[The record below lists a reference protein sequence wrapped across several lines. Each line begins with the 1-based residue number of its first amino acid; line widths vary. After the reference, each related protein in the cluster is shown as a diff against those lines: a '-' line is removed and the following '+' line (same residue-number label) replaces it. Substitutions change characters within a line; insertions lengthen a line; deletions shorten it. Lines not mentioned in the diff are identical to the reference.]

1 MTRWYTEKKREHY
14 YKKAKKNG
22 YRSRSAFKLLQINKK
37 FKLIVKNDNII
48 DLGAAPG
55 GWSQV
60 AKKIVG
66 QKGIVIGID
75 KSSIKADEGIVF
87 LRGDITK
94 EESINRLRHVI
105 GNREVDVIISDM
117 SPNIS
122 GNYSVDQACSVFLCE
137 QALKTANI
145 FLKKDGNFLCKIFE
159 GEDLEFI
166 INKIKSMFKIV
177 KQFNPPASRKTS
189 SEVYIIAKSFI
200 KNYF

>member
-14 YKKAKKNG
+14 YKQAKQTG
-22 YRSRSAFKLLQINKK
+22 YRARSAFKLLQINNKFNIIKK
-37 FKLIVKNDNII
+37 EDVVI

-60 AKKIVG
+60 AKRIVG
-66 QKGIVIGID
+66 ENGTVVGID
-75 KSSIKADEGIVF
+75 LSSIKAIEGIIF
-87 LRGDITK
+87 LRGDMTQ
-94 EESINRLRHVI
+94 EESLTKLREVI
-105 GNREVDVIISDM
+105 GDRAVDVIISDM

-122 GNYSVDQACSVFLCE
+122 GNYSVDQARSVFLCE

-145 FLKKDGNFLCKIFE
+145 LLKKNGNFICKIFE
-159 GEDLEFI
+159 GEDLKNILE
-166 INKIKSMFKIV
+166 KIKSMFIIV

-200 KNYF
+200 KN

>member
-14 YKKAKKNG
+14 YKKAKQSG

-37 FKLIVKNDNII
+37 FKLIGKNDVVI

-60 AKKIVG
+60 AKEIVG
-66 QKGIVIGID
+66 KKGFVVGID
-75 KSSIKADEGIVF
+75 ISLIKADNGIVF

-94 EESINRLRHVI
+94 EESIDRLRRII
-105 GNREVDVIISDM
+105 GDREVDVIISDM

-122 GNYSVDQACSVFLCE
+122 GNYSVDQARSVFLCE
-137 QALKTANI
+137 QALKTSNI

-159 GEDLEFI
+159 GEDLEI
-166 INKIKSMFKIV
+166 IIKKIKSMFKIV
-177 KQFNPPASRKTS
+177 KKFNPPASRKTS
-189 SEVYIIAKSFI
+189 SEVFIIAKSFI
-200 KNYF
+200 KNCF

>member
-14 YKKAKKNG
+14 YKQAKQTG
-22 YRSRSAFKLLQINKK
+22 YRARSAFKLLQINNKFNIIKK
-37 FKLIVKNDNII
+37 DDVVI

-66 QKGIVIGID
+66 ENGTVIGID
-75 KSSIKADEGIVF
+75 LSSIKAIEGIIF
-87 LRGDITK
+87 LRGDMTQ
-94 EESINRLRHVI
+94 EESITRLRQVI
-105 GNREVDVIISDM
+105 ADKEADVIISDM

-122 GNYSVDQACSVFLCE
+122 GNYSVDQARSVFLCE

-145 FLKKDGNFLCKIFE
+145 LLKKNGNFICKIFE
-159 GEDLEFI
+159 GEDLKDLLE
-166 INKIKSMFKIV
+166 KIKSMFITV

-200 KNYF
+200 KN

>member
-14 YKKAKKNG
+14 YKQAKQTG
-22 YRSRSAFKLLQINKK
+22 YRARSAFKLLQINNKFNIIKK
-37 FKLIVKNDNII
+37 DDVVI

-60 AKKIVG
+60 AKRIVG
-66 QKGIVIGID
+66 ENGTVVGID
-75 KSSIKADEGIVF
+75 LSSIKAIEDIIF
-87 LRGDITK
+87 LRGDITQ
-94 EESINRLRHVI
+94 EESINRLREVI
-105 GNREVDVIISDM
+105 GDKEVDVIISDM

-122 GNYSVDQACSVFLCE
+122 GNYSVDQARSVFLCE

-145 FLKKDGNFLCKIFE
+145 LLKKNGNFICKIFE
-159 GEDLEFI
+159 GEDLKYILE
-166 INKIKSMFKIV
+166 KIKSMFIIV

-200 KNYF
+200 KN

>member
-14 YKKAKKNG
+14 YKQAKQTG
-22 YRSRSAFKLLQINKK
+22 YRARSAFKLLQINNKFHIIKK
-37 FKLIVKNDNII
+37 DDVVI

-60 AKKIVG
+60 AKRIVG
-66 QKGIVIGID
+66 ENGTVVGID
-75 KSSIKADEGIVF
+75 LSSIKAIECIIF
-87 LRGDITK
+87 LRGDITQ
-94 EESINRLRHVI
+94 EESITRLREVI
-105 GNREVDVIISDM
+105 GDREVDVIISDM

-122 GNYSVDQACSVFLCE
+122 GNYSVDQARSVFLCE

-145 FLKKDGNFLCKIFE
+145 LLKKNGNFICKIFE
-159 GEDLEFI
+159 GEDLKDILE
-166 INKIKSMFKIV
+166 KIKSMFKIV

-200 KNYF
+200 KN

>member
-37 FKLIVKNDNII
+37 FKLIVKNDIII

-75 KSSIKADEGIVF
+75 KSSIKADKGIVF

-105 GNREVDVIISDM
+105 GNRDVDVIISDM

-122 GNYSVDQACSVFLCE
+122 GNYSVDQARSVFLCE
-137 QALKTANI
+137 QALKIANI

-189 SEVYIIAKSFI
+189 SEVYIIAKFFI